1 MLSVSLKVI
10 FLIFAPL
17 YSQSVWPL
25 NALNVETVGLLN
37 LTFADLSCQSVW
49 RSPSPVCACRVKPLY
64 SVSSLRS
71 ARPSVAISSPDAP
84 YALNGKSA
92 SLKR

>member
-1 MLSVSLKVI
+1 MSLKVI

-17 YSQSVWPL
+17 YSQSGWPPL

-49 RSPSPVCACRVKPLY
+49 RSPSPVCACRAKLY
-64 SVSSLRS
+64 SVSSLSS

>member
-1 MLSVSLKVI
+1 MSLKVI

-17 YSQSVWPL
+17 YSQSDWLPL

-49 RSPSPVCACRVKPLY
+49 RSPSPVYACRVKPLY
-64 SVSSLRS
+64 SVSSLS
-71 ARPSVAISSPDAP
+71 SVRPSAAISSPDAP